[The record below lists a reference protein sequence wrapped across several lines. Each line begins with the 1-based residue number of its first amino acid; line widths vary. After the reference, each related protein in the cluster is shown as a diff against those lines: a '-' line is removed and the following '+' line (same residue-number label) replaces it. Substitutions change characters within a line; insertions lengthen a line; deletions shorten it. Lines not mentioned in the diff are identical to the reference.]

1 MELLR
6 ELVSD
11 RILLFEDARNEE
23 DFLPEGQAL
32 LQTSIDLLIS
42 QTELPLDTSLVAIR
56 DRLGEVCTHKHGFH
70 QEAHR
75 GRLRLLEGKAVDGL
89 LEFRHLDVVSALA

>member
-1 MELLR
+1 MELLG

-56 DRLGEVCTHKHGFH
+56 DRLSEVCTHKHGFH
-70 QEAHR
+70 QETHR
-75 GRLRLLEGKAVDGL
+75 GRLRLLE
-89 LEFRHLDVVSALA
+89 S